1 MLKYLAKHLKVILP
15 AIIDTFDLKKDRLII
30 KILYYKIVF
39 WASKFAFFARR
50 RPTMVGGAGPRKL
63 GEGASGAKNHF
74 LIFQMLRLVA
84 AHDLGPNVSF

>member
-1 MLKYLAKHLKVILP
+1 LPQPNKSANLLKYLAKHLKVILP

-50 RPTMVGGAGPRKL
+50 RPTMVGGA
-63 GEGASGAKNHF
+63 SGAASCSTCKKKP
-74 LIFQMLRLVA
+74 QSP
-84 AHDLGPNVSF
+84 DT